1 MTNSKCD
8 SKQKKSHAMQETI
21 ELLDSSS
28 EDENVLKI
36 EKMHQRMVKCARR
49 NISQSIK
56 NRLTNDNDDKK
67 KETSKWKKTVR
78 KLLHSKDNGT
88 HLDIMKDVTTTKEG
102 NLLDTDNPPSS
113 QDMLNRV
120 SVYYDTD

>member
-1 MTNSKCD
+1 
-8 SKQKKSHAMQETI
+8 MQETI

-67 KETSKWKKTVR
+67 RNK
-78 KLLHSKDNGT
+78 
-88 HLDIMKDVTTTKEG
+88 
-102 NLLDTDNPPSS
+102 
-113 QDMLNRV
+113 
-120 SVYYDTD
+120 